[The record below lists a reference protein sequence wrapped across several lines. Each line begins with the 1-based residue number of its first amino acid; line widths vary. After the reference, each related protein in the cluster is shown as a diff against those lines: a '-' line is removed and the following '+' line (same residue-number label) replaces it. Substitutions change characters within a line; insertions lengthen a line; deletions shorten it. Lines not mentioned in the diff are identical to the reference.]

1 MIILTKSNKWN
12 CNKSESLGN
21 IKSESLGN
29 INLVTRPLSVLR
41 LNNGYLG
48 TKSEENT
55 KVPESRLYSFFGC
68 I

>member
-12 CNKSESLGN
+12 CN
-21 IKSESLGN
+21 KSESLGN